1 MKHVQNL
8 SKQMPAKGQVLP
20 EGHLGL
26 LDSLKG
32 FMEDPMGTITQHFQ
46 KGE

>member
-8 SKQMPAKGQVLP
+8 SKSIPMKAQLP
-20 EGHLGL
+20 EGHPGL

-32 FMEDPMGTITQHFQ
+32 FMEGPMETILQHFQ